1 MYKWSLYLGQ
11 SGTKYSRQTNTGG
24 FFCIP
29 VYVLGMC
36 ATPSGPPF
44 LIPPPGNTR
53 CYAARGELAFLR
65 YVAQSFF
72 FVELMVPHAGY

>member
-1 MYKWSLYLGQ
+1 
-11 SGTKYSRQTNTGG
+11 
-24 FFCIP
+24 
-29 VYVLGMC
+29 MC